1 MQCCAKLFRLS
12 IRAKLLPASGQK
24 VVAENFNHSLGPVSR
39 ELQGWE
45 THWPKVLQFSFKHE
59 YDQQHRVLKWSY
71 RTERELTSSC
81 EVGTFGNN

>member
-24 VVAENFNHSLGPVSR
+24 VVAENFNHSLGPISR

-45 THWPKVLQFSFKHE
+45 THWPKVL
-59 YDQQHRVLKWSY
+59 
-71 RTERELTSSC
+71 
-81 EVGTFGNN
+81 